1 MGCRPSFPLQAHIS
15 FSPPKHFGGLPVKA
29 PEDGR
34 ESFYHWVQAPY
45 WDKLDKQ
52 REEIA
57 ATRDKFA
64 GIEQSGMPTEW
75 KNHSLEA
82 LIVVFR
88 TIDINED
95 GLIDFYELC
104 SVLDEIGDDTT
115 EQQRRKYF
123 LNIDLDHSEGID
135 FEEFLNVCFLSC
147 KKCD

>member
-1 MGCRPSFPLQAHIS
+1 VVLSVGS
-15 FSPPKHFGGLPVKA
+15 
-29 PEDGR
+29 
-34 ESFYHWVQAPY
+34 
-45 WDKLDKQ
+45 
-52 REEIA
+52 
-57 ATRDKFA
+57 